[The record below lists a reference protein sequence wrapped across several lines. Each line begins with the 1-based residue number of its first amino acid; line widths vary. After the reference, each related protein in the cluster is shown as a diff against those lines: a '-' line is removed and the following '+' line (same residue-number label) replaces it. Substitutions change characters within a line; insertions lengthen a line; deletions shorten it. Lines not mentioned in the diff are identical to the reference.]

1 MTQAKNG
8 DDERSSVPK
17 TFLRH
22 MAQTVR
28 SSDIRRIAKQSAD
41 HDRYKWDYVD
51 ALIQPLQTG
60 RFPEVRVGELNFILG
75 NLLTALDGDPKVK
88 PANCLYLASL
98 YLYVRQTNPQAMQ
111 LSETAIRLALHSIV
125 NSKSPTQFELF
136 WRFLDW
142 LLEVSAARRDADSY
156 FVRLGAGIAKAQM
169 DGGKRLNVDEI
180 ERSLPS
186 WVRGA
191 KDVRL
196 LTDDAKFPH
205 SWKPLLT
212 HFETSRDIKR
222 LLGQKS

>member
-1 MTQAKNG
+1 MTQPNNG
-8 DDERSSVPK
+8 GGERSSVP
-17 TFLRH
+17 TIFLRY

-41 HDRYKWDYVD
+41 HAHYKWDYVN
-51 ALIQPLQTG
+51 ALIQPLQTR

-75 NLLTALDGDPKVK
+75 NLLIALDGDAKVK

-98 YLYVRQTNPQAMQ
+98 YLYVRQANPQAMQ
-111 LSETAIRLALHSIV
+111 LSETAIRLALHSII
-125 NSKSPTQFELF
+125 NSKSPGQFELF
-136 WRFLDW
+136 WQFLDW
-142 LLEVSAARRDADSY
+142 LLEVSAGRCDADSY

-180 ERSLPS
+180 ERSLPC
-186 WVRGA
+186 WVRSA

-196 LTDDAKFPH
+196 LTDDAKFPD

-212 HFETSRDIKR
+212 HLETSSDIKR
-222 LLGQKS
+222 LLG